1 MSSDGSTS
9 EPARTHDRA
18 QARIALDDDQATHV
32 TSWDAA
38 GNLAEILPGDFWP
51 SLA

>member
-1 MSSDGSTS
+1 
-9 EPARTHDRA
+9 
-18 QARIALDDDQATHV
+18 LDDDQATHV